1 MPRDL
6 YAPTL
11 LLPLLA
17 HVLCHALRLLLSDG
31 QDHELHANRE
41 GVKDKPSPPAVF
53 LFFDCGRQGASEV
66 MDEIGDV
73 QSIECPDLVE
83 TKTTFFFILLLNPTT
98 TSKME
103 QREVRTSDKY
113 SSSETDIFLT
123 LIKYIYIILFI
134 IYT

>member
-41 GVKDKPSPPAVF
+41 GLKDKPSPPAVF

-73 QSIECPDLVE
+73 QSIECPDLLDD
-83 TKTTFFFILLLNPTT
+83 LLFY
-98 TSKME
+98 TSFE
-103 QREVRTSDKY
+103 SY
-113 SSSETDIFLT
+113 NDI
-123 LIKYIYIILFI
+123 
-134 IYT
+134 